1 MAFHTETLHSTFLL
15 VKTLHG
21 LEPSVGSLFRD
32 LESQLYLLPRSMTDP
47 TNQHETFQCALSSLT
62 RFLGNFPEGHPSHNI
77 KNIDKLN
84 VITYLKH
91 VRNIKMLNYMK
102 KWNELKAMKSNAI
115 TKCSLFMFSN
125 TKSNTNV

>member
-1 MAFHTETLHSTFLL
+1 
-15 VKTLHG
+15 
-21 LEPSVGSLFRD
+21 
-32 LESQLYLLPRSMTDP
+32 
-47 TNQHETFQCALSSLT
+47 
-62 RFLGNFPEGHPSHNI
+62 LGNFPEGHPSHNI